1 MKSRDACGNGWGK
14 GIHICAQREGVGS
27 VQGLIAVEKNL
38 SMLVDILESEGY
50 DVVDLDD
57 AAMESVDAIVV
68 SGADHNLMDMQDAFT
83 SVPVIDASGK
93 DAAAILD
100 ELQKL

>member
-1 MKSRDACGNGWGK
+1 M
-14 GIHICAQREGVGS
+14 
-27 VQGLIAVEKNL
+27 QGLIAVEKNL
-38 SMLVDILESEGY
+38 TMLVDILESEGY
-50 DVVDLDD
+50 EVIDLDED
-57 AAMESVDAIVV
+57 AVESVDAIVV
-68 SGADHNLMDMQDAFT
+68 SGADHNLMDMQDTFA